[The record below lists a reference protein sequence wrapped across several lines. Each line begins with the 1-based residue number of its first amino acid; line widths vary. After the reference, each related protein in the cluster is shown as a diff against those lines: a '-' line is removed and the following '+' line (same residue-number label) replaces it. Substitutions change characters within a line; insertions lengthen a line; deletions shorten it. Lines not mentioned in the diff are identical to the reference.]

1 MSSLHKGSP
10 TLSAVDGTSGRRIH
24 DMTEVQQFSDEEM
37 RQKKVLYRDTSNK
50 QLLNVFRGLRTK
62 LHKRSR
68 GHNYVCMVSSIVSGG
83 GATYIAN
90 NLAAAIA
97 LDKLK
102 SALIIDCNI
111 YSPSA
116 HQLMTT
122 HHQNGLTDF
131 LSTENMRIEEIVYAT
146 GIPRVRVIP
155 VGDNREGGA
164 ELFSNKRM
172 RLFLEEVRTRYD
184 DRFII
189 IDAPPIMDFPA
200 EAQILSDLSDFSVIV
215 VPSGRVTDQEVRSVL
230 SNISGDKL
238 AGPIFNNV

>member
-1 MSSLHKGSP
+1 MSSLYKDNP
-10 TLSAVDGTSGRRIH
+10 TLSTIDGSSGRRIH
-24 DMTEVQQFSDEEM
+24 DMAEVRQFTDQEM
-37 RQKKVLYRDTSNK
+37 RHKKILYRDTNNK

-62 LHKRSR
+62 LHKRAR
-68 GHNYVCMVSSIVSGG
+68 GRNYVCMVTSIVSGG

-102 SALIIDCNI
+102 SAMILDCNI

-116 HQLMTT
+116 HNLMTT
-122 HHQNGLTDF
+122 DHQNGLTDF
-131 LSTENMRIEEIVYAT
+131 LSTENLRVEEIVYAT
-146 GIPRVRVIP
+146 GIPRVRAIP
-155 VGDNREGGA
+155 VGDNRDGGA

-172 RLFLEEVRTRYD
+172 RIFLEEVRNRYD

-200 EAQILSDLSDFSVIV
+200 EAQILSDLSDFTLVV
-215 VPSGRVTDQEVRSVL
+215 VPSGKVTDQQVRSVM
-230 SNISGDKL
+230 SGIAPEKL
-238 AGPIFNNV
+238 AGPVFNNI